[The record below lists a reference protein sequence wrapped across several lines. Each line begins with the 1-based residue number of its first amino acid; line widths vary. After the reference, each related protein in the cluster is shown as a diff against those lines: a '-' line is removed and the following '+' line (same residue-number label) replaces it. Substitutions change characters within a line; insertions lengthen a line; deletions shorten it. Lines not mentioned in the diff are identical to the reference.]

1 MAPAQQGLSE
11 IKLVEAAHSDVHAKD
26 AHFLEG
32 VRNRETHFCRVHE
45 SETGPKPK
53 KFEIPRASAIGGRP
67 DFSRAVLNRRL

>member
-53 KFEIPRASAIGGRP
+53 K
-67 DFSRAVLNRRL
+67 V